1 MFKPGHSEDDGMI
14 INRCDKKHILLR
26 DIDDVITKCDLMSHM
41 DEHSAIGKGNLSS
54 LTWSCFQ
61 G

>member
-26 DIDDVITKCDLMSHM
+26 DIDDVITKYDLMSHM
-41 DEHSAIGKGNLSS
+41 NAHPAISKGNLSS
-54 LTWSCFQ
+54 LTWGYFQ